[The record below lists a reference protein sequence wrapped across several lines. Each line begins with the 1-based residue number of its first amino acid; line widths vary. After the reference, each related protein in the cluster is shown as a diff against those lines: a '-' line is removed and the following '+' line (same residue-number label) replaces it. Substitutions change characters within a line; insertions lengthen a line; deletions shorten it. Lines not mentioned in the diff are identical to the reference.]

1 MRTDLLTLA
10 VELAT
15 AACSQTGSS
24 DKVALAPAD
33 IVKSRI
39 LQLME
44 VQRLP
49 SVCAAVVKDGE
60 AQFEECFGFADL
72 EKKVT
77 ATPDTMYALAS
88 MTKPLTAT
96 GLMTLVERGRVD
108 LDRPANDYLG
118 DAKLVAY
125 VGDASGATVRRLLHC
140 TSGLPEHVN
149 IYYANEKWRRP
160 PMEQSIRRYGFLVT
174 APGEVYTYSNFGY
187 GVLEHI
193 IERVSGQEYAAFL
206 KAQVFDPL
214 GMTRTAVLTE
224 PAADDAVAVKY
235 DDKRQPLAINDY
247 DHRGASAAYGSI
259 RDLVKLARFVSK
271 VPLPG
276 QKRIL
281 RDKTIDQMLNSKS
294 TDIPA
299 NLLRLGWTG
308 FEHEGYGLI
317 HASGGM
323 PGAASRL
330 GIVPEARLISVVLTN
345 ALTPDLWEIE
355 RTVFAAY
362 LPGYAERTRERKP
375 DQPAPSRAFSPPPP
389 WPAPGREASKPMK
402 AICPRGWTSLPVG
415 RCALNSPAAFCR

>member
-174 APGEVYTYSNFGY
+174 APGRS
-187 GVLEHI
+187 
-193 IERVSGQEYAAFL
+193 
-206 KAQVFDPL
+206 
-214 GMTRTAVLTE
+214 TRTPT
-224 PAADDAVAVKY
+224 
-235 DDKRQPLAINDY
+235 
-247 DHRGASAAYGSI
+247 
-259 RDLVKLARFVSK
+259 
-271 VPLPG
+271 
-276 QKRIL
+276 
-281 RDKTIDQMLNSKS
+281 
-294 TDIPA
+294 
-299 NLLRLGWTG
+299 
-308 FEHEGYGLI
+308 
-317 HASGGM
+317 
-323 PGAASRL
+323 
-330 GIVPEARLISVVLTN
+330 
-345 ALTPDLWEIE
+345 
-355 RTVFAAY
+355 
-362 LPGYAERTRERKP
+362 
-375 DQPAPSRAFSPPPP
+375 
-389 WPAPGREASKPMK
+389 
-402 AICPRGWTSLPVG
+402 
-415 RCALNSPAAFCR
+415 